1 MRTQQLAIETLRA
14 LAKIAA
20 NCTTIGLDWG
30 FGTATVFVDET
41 HSHIGVDDA
50 SNTED
55 ENFEQFVYDLYRVL
69 TSVADTL

>member
-1 MRTQQLAIETLRA
+1 M
-14 LAKIAA
+14 
-20 NCTTIGLDWG
+20 
-30 FGTATVFVDET
+30 FVDET
-41 HSHIGVDDA
+41 QSHIGVDDA